1 MGPMTP
7 TRLPRRFDDGVTQP
21 KRHRRRHRFFDD
33 EFGSPRLDLKRSNEV
48 SSDELQ
54 ARLAD
59 LCGPEEESAD
69 EHGTEKNEERA
80 DTEFE
85 TEQNA
90 VAEAPPSASVLITRA
105 EGGKIEFELDGSVYR
120 VCDEAA
126 FRAVLG
132 NNLKPPRRG
141 VQWLRLAQ
149 WVCHEVD
156 DLVST
161 AANGTMQP
169 PSISV
174 PPSPPPPTP
183 RTGVV
188 SSTEAAWCAAK
199 AGETGL
205 LFRST
210 AWASALEAHGEA
222 RGPSIGEELAELANF
237 ESVKSQ

>member
-1 MGPMTP
+1 MG
-7 TRLPRRFDDGVTQP
+7 
-21 KRHRRRHRFFDD
+21 
-33 EFGSPRLDLKRSNEV
+33 
-48 SSDELQ
+48 
-54 ARLAD
+54 
-59 LCGPEEESAD
+59 
-69 EHGTEKNEERA
+69 
-80 DTEFE
+80 
-85 TEQNA
+85 
-90 VAEAPPSASVLITRA
+90 
-105 EGGKIEFELDGSVYR
+105 LDGSVYR

-141 VQWLRLAQ
+141 VQGLRLAQ

-169 PSISV
+169 PS
-174 PPSPPPPTP
+174 TP